1 MKSQKE
7 MGLMIILK
15 ATKNRV
21 ASCLPLSISL
31 KNLFLKKPLGGQI
44 KSLSKLFRFKV
55 PPRIYFG

>member
-21 ASCLPLSISL
+21 ASCLPLSFSPSL
-31 KNLFLKKPLGGQI
+31 YLSEKSIFEKNH
-44 KSLSKLFRFKV
+44 
-55 PPRIYFG
+55 